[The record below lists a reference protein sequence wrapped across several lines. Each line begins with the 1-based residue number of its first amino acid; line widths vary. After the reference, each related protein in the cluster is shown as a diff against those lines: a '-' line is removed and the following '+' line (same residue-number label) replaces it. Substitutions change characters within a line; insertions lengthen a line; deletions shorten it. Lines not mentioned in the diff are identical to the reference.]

1 MLNTFLYLTMLVV
14 HAGRTENILLK
25 SCPCYG
31 SFKRAQRLSEREEWA
46 MVNLWLHFFP
56 CCCCCCHLIKWQ
68 SSDYQSLLRSS
79 VWKIMQSC

>member
-31 SFKRAQRLSEREEWA
+31 SFKRAQRLSEREE
-46 MVNLWLHFFP
+46 
-56 CCCCCCHLIKWQ
+56 
-68 SSDYQSLLRSS
+68 
-79 VWKIMQSC
+79 